1 MIKNELPHLLDIES
15 LSASEIV
22 ALMDEADQFAHS
34 LSKNKSTIDE
44 RCKDKVLINA
54 FFEDSTRTRVSFE
67 MAAHRLGLRVI
78 NWTAAGSSASKG
90 EDLSDTLANLGA
102 MGPDVLVMRHSEYKA
117 PYTAASLLDC
127 PVVNGG
133 DGWRAHPSQALL
145 DALTMRQ
152 AIGELKG
159 KRIAICGDIAH
170 SRVARSNLA
179 LLSKLGAEMHVIAPE
194 ALMPREKDLP
204 EGVQCYDNLKDGLA
218 GCDIVMCLRI
228 QKERMAAGLMPDPN
242 DFYAEFGLNYESMAY
257 AEEGALVMHPG
268 PMNRGVEINPVLAD
282 DPARSLILKQV
293 KNGVAMRMAILKR
306 ALTGR
311 KNGS

>member
-15 LSASEIV
+15 LSASEII
-22 ALMDEADQFAHS
+22 ALMDEADGFVQD
-34 LSKNKSTIDE
+34 LSQEKSTIDE
-44 RCKDKVLINA
+44 RCRDKVLINA

-102 MGPDVLVMRHSEYKA
+102 MSPDVLVMRHGEYKA
-117 PYTAASLLDC
+117 PYTAASLVGC

-145 DALTMRQ
+145 DAVTMRQ
-152 AIGELKG
+152 VLGDLKRR
-159 KRIAICGDIAH
+159 RIAICGDIAH

-179 LLSKLGAEMHVIAPE
+179 LLSKLGAELHVVAPE

-204 EGVQCYDNLKDGLA
+204 EGVTCFDNLKDGLS

-228 QKERMAAGLMPDPN
+228 QKERMAAGLVPDPN
-242 DFYAEFGLNYESMAY
+242 DFHAEFGLNYDSLAY
-257 AEEGALVMHPG
+257 ANDGAYVMHPG
-268 PMNRGVEINPVLAD
+268 PMN
-282 DPARSLILKQV
+282 
-293 KNGVAMRMAILKR
+293 
-306 ALTGR
+306 
-311 KNGS
+311 